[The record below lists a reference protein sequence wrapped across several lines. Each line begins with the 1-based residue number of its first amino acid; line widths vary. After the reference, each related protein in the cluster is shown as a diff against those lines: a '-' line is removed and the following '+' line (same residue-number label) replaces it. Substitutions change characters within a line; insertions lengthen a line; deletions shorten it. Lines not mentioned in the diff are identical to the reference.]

1 MAWVLRQR
9 DREIRRIAACFAQ
22 WRMSVKVPFT
32 KGNRLLTKFT
42 LAAMLA
48 CAAVAPG
55 VAKNLA
61 VPEKNP
67 VATLM
72 IPDSWKQEEIEFGY
86 SGTSPDGAIF
96 FSVEY
101 ARGDRVDKLFAMND
115 DWMKENKIHP
125 KGEPKKQEVT
135 IGGLAASIF
144 TYQATDEN
152 GPTEIDFV
160 LIPAGK
166 RIILMTLWGSEQEQ
180 HDNKADLDI
189 IKNSIK
195 AIN

>member
-1 MAWVLRQR
+1 MIV
-9 DREIRRIAACFAQ
+9 
-22 WRMSVKVPFT
+22 
-32 KGNRLLTKFT
+32 
-42 LAAMLA
+42 

-72 IPDSWKQEEIEFGY
+72 IPDTWTQQEIEFGY
-86 SGTSPDGAIF
+86 SGTSPDGNLF
-96 FSVEY
+96 FSVEF
-101 ARGDRVDKLFAMND
+101 AKSDRIDKLFATND
-115 DWMKENKIHP
+115 DWMRENKISAT
-125 KGEPKKQEVT
+125 GEPKQQEVLL
-135 IGGLAASIF
+135 GGLSAKVF

-152 GPTEIDFV
+152 GPTEVDFV
-160 LIPAGK
+160 IIPAGK
-166 RIILMTLWGSEQEQ
+166 RIVLLTLWGSLKEQN
-180 HDNKADLDI
+180 DNKADLDL